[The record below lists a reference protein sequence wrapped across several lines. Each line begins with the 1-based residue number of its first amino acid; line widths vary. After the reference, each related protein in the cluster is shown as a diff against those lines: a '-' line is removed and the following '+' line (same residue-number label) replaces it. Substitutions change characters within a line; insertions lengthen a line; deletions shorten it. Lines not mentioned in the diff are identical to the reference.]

1 MSGKEVAQ
9 IDLQVQKIEEW
20 KANTTYTVGDQITFQ
35 NSTYECIQSH
45 TSQENWIPTNTPALW
60 KKIDTDAKPTD
71 PIPPTGEVTP
81 AVLPYASE
89 LFGVYQPLIGWRSQ
103 LSHETLGLAVT
114 RRVKQAA
121 LHANKLIKEG
131 VPKLTMDRPRFV
143 DHTGTQV
150 GRELAAR
157 ASGEDGLN
165 LNAFLG
171 NATAESL
178 LTRTPTAGPQDEAAA
193 AFALPS
199 GQDIAMAAVLKYL
212 NQKAPAAVQQM
223 FRPSIAHLDRIVGS
237 AGFFTDD
244 HPAKSVYLSPIGLLH
259 QFRQYFFQLGTFLGP
274 PVGHVWISPGGT
286 VELVEVNTRRQLVE
300 QITESSIETI
310 QKTELDKT
318 DKDELSDAVKSE
330 NANDMKLG
338 ASATASGGIGPVFQ
352 ASGTA
357 SFNLETSRKQS
368 QEQTHKKMREQSAR
382 LSSEVRQNYKTTFR
396 TVTEMMDTS
405 SRRYVLQNK
414 TDRLVSYELSRK
426 MRKVAVQVQDLGQRL
441 CWQMYVDNPGN
452 PLGTGE
458 FVYDTAAARDP
469 SLKPPE
475 EQPYPE
481 TLVKVVSDSFP
492 YILKTGDKEL
502 EEDFTPDPDNPGWG
516 MHENG
521 AFETNDRIAFIRDY
535 KLPTTP
541 AGYVLERIKLLD
553 FHGAAVIW
561 VDDLKLDKV
570 KEQFRLQLTSA
581 NFGNKEPL
589 PFDAHVEYVPDAV
602 TKSRID
608 KKNQESQTVY
618 QDQLQAEKEKTFYET
633 LRSRLKVMGKVRTRS
648 QEDMRAEERNVIYRN
663 IISRLYGSEQGWK
676 SDDYYAASEMIRYF
690 FDIDAMLYF
699 VAPDWWKPQTN
710 QLAFSDTEGHMT
722 SAAMTLQ
729 PLSTR
734 ASLIGKAAV
743 PNNGQRPYYLITE
756 ETEPARQG
764 SSLGWLMQLDGDNLR
779 NAFLNSPWV
788 KAILPIRPGRERD
801 AITFLQR
808 QEVAG
813 SDGLD
818 QTYPYDSEADPP
830 EYKDKT
836 IKAVLLLI
844 ADKIAAEY
852 QKSLKPIE
860 VPGSEPG
867 VNKQMALPTEMV
879 FEHGFDPLDGG
890 IKFDNKAFEIFSQ
903 WTEVLPTDQVVATEY
918 DLKGL

>member
-1 MSGKEVAQ
+1 MATTAIVQ
-9 IDLQVQKIEEW
+9 IDSQVQKLEEW
-20 KANTTYTVGDQITFQ
+20 KTNTAYKAGDRITFQ
-35 NSTYECIQSH
+35 NLTYECVESH
-45 TSQENWIPTNTPALW
+45 TSQSDWIPTNTPALW
-60 KKIDTDAKPTD
+60 KRVEPDTKPDD
-71 PIPPTGEVTP
+71 PPNNEVKP

-103 LSHETLGLAVT
+103 LSHETLAKAVS

-121 LHANKLIKEG
+121 LHANKLIKQE
-131 VPKLTMDRPRFV
+131 VPRLTMAQPRFV
-143 DHTGTQV
+143 DRTGTQL
-150 GRELAAR
+150 GRALAAR
-157 ASGEDGLN
+157 VSGEEGLDM
-165 LNAFLG
+165 NAFLG
-171 NATAESL
+171 NATPESL
-178 LTRTPTAGPQDEAAA
+178 LAGINSGTPQADTTATTV
-193 AFALPS
+193 LPGS
-199 GQDIAMAAVLKYL
+199 QDIAMAAVLKYL
-212 NQKAPAAVQQM
+212 NEKAPAAVQQM
-223 FRPSIAHLDRIVGS
+223 FRPGIAHLDRIVGS

-300 QITESSIETI
+300 QITEQSVETI
-310 QKTELDKT
+310 QKTELDQT

-357 SFNLETSRKQS
+357 SFNLDTSRKQS

-396 TVTEMMDTS
+396 TVTETTDTS

-475 EQPYPE
+475 EQPYPD

-502 EEDFTPDPDNPGWG
+502 EEDFGPDPDNAGWG

-521 AFETNDRIAFIRDY
+521 PLESNDRIAFIRDY

-553 FHGAAVIW
+553 FHGAAVQWI
-561 VDDLKLDKV
+561 DDLKLDKTR
-570 KEQFRLQLTSA
+570 EQFTIQLTSA
-581 NFGNKEPL
+581 NFGNKEPI
-589 PFDAHVEYVPDAV
+589 PFDAHVEYLPDAV

-608 KKNQESQTVY
+608 KKNRDSQAVY
-618 QDQLQAEKEKTFYET
+618 QDQLQAEKEKSFYET
-633 LRSRLKVMGKVRTRS
+633 LRARLKVMGKVRTRS
-648 QEDMRAEERNVIYRN
+648 QEDMRAEERNVIYRS
-663 IISRLYGSEQGWK
+663 IITRLYGTEQGWK

-710 QLAFSDTEGHMT
+710 QLASVDEAGHMT

-734 ASLIGKAAV
+734 AALIGKAAV
-743 PNNGQRPYYLITE
+743 PSSGQRPYYLITE

-818 QTYPYDSEADPP
+818 QPYPYDSDEDPP
-830 EYKDKT
+830 EYKDQSIKT
-836 IKAVLLLI
+836 VLLII
-844 ADKIAAEY
+844 ADKIAMEYAE
-852 QKSLKPIE
+852 SLKPKE
-860 VPGSEPG
+860 VPGTVDG
-867 VNKQMALPTEMV
+867 VRKQMALPTEMV
-879 FEHGFDPLDGG
+879 FEHGFDPLEGG
-890 IKFDNKAFEIFSQ
+890 IKFDNKAFEVFSQ

-918 DLKGL
+918 ALKGL